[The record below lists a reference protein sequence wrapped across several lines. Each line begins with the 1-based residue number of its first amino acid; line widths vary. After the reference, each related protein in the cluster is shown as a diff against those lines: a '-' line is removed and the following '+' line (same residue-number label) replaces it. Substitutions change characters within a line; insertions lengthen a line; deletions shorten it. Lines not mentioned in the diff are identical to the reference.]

1 MRALPDRLRAFVAL
15 RLNAATNAA
24 IARFVQ
30 EIRCGGDGITWVRE
44 ANLHLT
50 LRFLGGAVPVEQLSA
65 LDRPLKQLAE
75 ATAAFRVSASGTGV
89 FPNLDRPRIL
99 WIGLHS
105 AALLGLAAQ
114 VEANVRDRG
123 FAPERR
129 SFTPHLTIGRVRHW
143 HGWVRLRER
152 LASRANQDFGESLI
166 ESMILYQSVPGPG
179 ASYETIAQYPFQSLG

>member
-30 EIRCGGDGITWVRE
+30 EIHCGGDGITWVRE

-65 LDRPLKQLAE
+65 LDGPLKRLAE
-75 ATAAFRVSASGTGV
+75 ATSAFAVSASGTGV
-89 FPNLDRPRIL
+89 FPNLERPRVL
-99 WIGLHS
+99 WVGLRS
-105 AALLGLAAQ
+105 ASLAGLAAR
-114 VEANVRDRG
+114 VEATVRECG
-123 FAPERR
+123 FAPEPRL
-129 SFTPHLTIGRVRHW
+129 FTPHLTIGRVRHW
-143 HGWVRLRER
+143 HSWVRLRER
-152 LASRANQDFGESLI
+152 LAHRAQQDFGESLI

-179 ASYETIAQYPFQSLG
+179 ASYEVIAQYPFQSLG